1 MEPSLIEQ
9 FITSM
14 SRLKKL
20 ESVFSSECEMQINEM
35 AILYHITTLCNECPD
50 VHLNVP
56 MIQEQLM
63 ISKPAVSYI
72 LNSLEKKMCIRDRQH
87 GVLILDLLIMLRI

>member
-20 ESVFSSECEMQINEM
+20 ESVFSSECEMQINE
-35 AILYHITTLCNECPD
+35 T
-50 VHLNVP
+50 
-56 MIQEQLM
+56 
-63 ISKPAVSYI
+63 VSYTH
-72 LNSLEKKMCIRDRQH
+72 LDVYKRQGGQYHSLSRCLESSRVPCAEMPE
-87 GVLILDLLIMLRI
+87 